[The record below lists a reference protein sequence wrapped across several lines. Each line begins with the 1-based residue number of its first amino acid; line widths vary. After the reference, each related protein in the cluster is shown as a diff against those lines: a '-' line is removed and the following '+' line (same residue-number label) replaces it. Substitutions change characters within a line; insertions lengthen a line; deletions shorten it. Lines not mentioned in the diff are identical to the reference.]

1 LRGSTYR
8 KTNTISAEESSLRST
23 VAAQVEV
30 DVGSVLIGAAKSVL
44 STQRVA
50 IGWAEVVDH
59 DHDGC
64 ASIGEGIA

>member
-1 LRGSTYR
+1 LCGSTHR
-8 KTNTISAEESSLRST
+8 ETNTISAEEGSLRST

-30 DVGSVLIGAAKSVL
+30 DVGSVLVGAAESVL
-44 STQRVA
+44 GAQWIA
-50 IGWAEVVDH
+50 ISWAEVVDH